1 MSFDRVANY
10 YAWMEKIVFG
20 NDLEKIRNVH
30 LKLID
35 DAESILLL
43 GDGDGRFLKKI
54 SETGAD
60 GLIVSLDSS
69 SKMIELSRKRLQ
81 NTDLEVQYFC
91 QNIKNFEKSESF
103 KPDLIF
109 AHFFLDCFTEDEV
122 ILIIDLLS
130 QWSTKT
136 TKIVVS
142 DFFITKTNSIS
153 GTYQKLLTQTMISFF
168 RVFCGISANKLPNI
182 PKIMNSKGWNCI
194 SHKSL
199 RNGFINSWVW
209 QIKGYGKRP

>member
-20 NDLEKIRNVH
+20 NDLEKIQNVH

-35 DAESILLL
+35 DEESILLL

-153 GTYQKLLTQTMISFF
+153 RTYQKLLTQTMISFF
-168 RVFCGISANKLPNI
+168 RVFCGISAKKLPNI

>member
-10 YAWMEKIVFG
+10 YAWMEKIIFG

-35 DAESILLL
+35 DEESILLL

-91 QNIKNFEKSESF
+91 QKIKNFEKFESF

-168 RVFCGISANKLPNI
+168 RVFCGISAKKLPNI

-199 RNGFINSWVW
+199 RNSFINSWVW

>member
-10 YAWMEKIVFG
+10 YAWMEKIIFG
-20 NDLEKIRNVH
+20 YDLEKIRNVH

-35 DAESILLL
+35 DEESILLL

-91 QNIKNFEKSESF
+91 QKIKNFEKLESF

-168 RVFCGISANKLPNI
+168 RVFCGISAKKLPNI